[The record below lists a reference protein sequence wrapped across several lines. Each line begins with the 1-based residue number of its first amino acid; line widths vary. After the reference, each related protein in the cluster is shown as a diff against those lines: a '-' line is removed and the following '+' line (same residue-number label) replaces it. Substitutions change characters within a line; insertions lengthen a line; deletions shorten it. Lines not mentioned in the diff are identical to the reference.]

1 MQYKYLLILLLV
13 YIFILCSNWITNQ
26 IINSEYIKNIITK
39 NINKYAKKIDL
50 SKIEINPGYMTTI
63 FDLYLYIYNLKN
75 DDYSIT
81 IYDLY
86 HIELN
91 LKKLKGYFKCK
102 FTSGPSD
109 YFSLGDEITINFDN
123 IILNYTLSIEF
134 YPFKVGLVR
143 YHNIIYYNVESEKTI
158 INFFVNKGL
167 GYYKNT
173 IKQKLSEHLENVPN
187 IIQNKMGTIVKKY
200 DYIFQILRYYILIF
214 VLCEILYFTFLYY
227 VKLNFEKVCLSMNQL
242 INEINKS
249 YN

>member
-39 NINKYAKKIDL
+39 NINKYTKKIDL

-102 FTSGPSD
+102 FISGPNNYVSI
-109 YFSLGDEITINFDN
+109 GD
-123 IILNYTLSIEF
+123 
-134 YPFKVGLVR
+134 
-143 YHNIIYYNVESEKTI
+143 
-158 INFFVNKGL
+158 
-167 GYYKNT
+167 
-173 IKQKLSEHLENVPN
+173 
-187 IIQNKMGTIVKKY
+187 
-200 DYIFQILRYYILIF
+200 
-214 VLCEILYFTFLYY
+214 
-227 VKLNFEKVCLSMNQL
+227 
-242 INEINKS
+242 
-249 YN
+249 